1 MQHIHLTNPV
11 SLTQAFIT
19 LLQKCK
25 SISDLRQIH
34 AMLTV
39 FGLSQESPFASR
51 ILSLAAI
58 SDPSNDYAHRLFL
71 QRPNPTVRDYNA
83 FIRGHSH
90 SKNPNKS
97 VFLFVEMLRT
107 GVLPDH
113 LTYPFLIKALA
124 HLSQP
129 RVGGSVHGRAVR
141 DGFVEDRFVLNS
153 LIHLYGSCGDI
164 SSARKVFDEIP
175 LKNSVS
181 WNSML
186 DGYAKS
192 GDVVSMREVFE
203 RMPER
208 DVVSWSS
215 LIDGYVKD
223 GEYAEALAVFERMK
237 QVGPRANEVTMVS
250 VLCAC
255 AHLGALEQGR
265 MMHRYVVENKL
276 PMTLVLRTS
285 IIDMYAKSGAIEDAM
300 SVFRSVSTRNTDVLI
315 WNSIIGGLAAHGLV
329 WESLKMYREMQSLKI
344 QPDEITFLCLLSA
357 CAHGGLVKEAW
368 RFFDSLGKNGTKL
381 KNEHY
386 ACMIDVLA
394 RAGQLTEAYQLMSG
408 MPMEPSASMLGA
420 LLSGCLNHRKLDLA
434 EIVGKKLI
442 ELDPRHDGRYVGL
455 SNVYALKKRW
465 YEAKAVREAM
475 ETRGVKKFPGFSFV
489 ETFGALHRF
498 IAHDKTHPESEEIYI
513 MLHLALWNMKS
524 VTDFEVQEYE

>member
-1 MQHIHLTNPV
+1 
-11 SLTQAFIT
+11 
-19 LLQKCK
+19 
-25 SISDLRQIH
+25 
-34 AMLTV
+34 MLTV

-51 ILSLAAI
+51 ILSLAAM

-83 FIRGHSH
+83 LIRGHSH

-97 VFLFVEMLRT
+97 VFLFVEMLRN

-124 HLSQP
+124 HLSKP

-164 SSARKVFDEIP
+164 LSARKVFDEIP

-285 IIDMYAKSGAIEDAM
+285 IVDMYAKSGAIEDALL
-300 SVFRSVSTRNTDVLI
+300 VFRSASMRNTDVLI

-329 WESLKMYREMQSLKI
+329 WESLKMYKEMQTLKI
-344 QPDEITFLCLLSA
+344 QPDEITYLCT
-357 CAHGGLVKEAW
+357 W
-368 RFFDSLGKNGTKL
+368 RFSEGSL
-381 KNEHY
+381 
-386 ACMIDVLA
+386 
-394 RAGQLTEAYQLMSG
+394 LTEAYQLMSG

-442 ELDPRHDGRYVGL
+442 ELDPCHDGRYVGL
-455 SNVYALKKRW
+455 SNVYALKKCW

-489 ETFGALHRF
+489 ETLGALHRF
-498 IAHDKTHPESEEIYI
+498 IAHDKTHPKSEEIYI

-524 VTDFEVQEYE
+524 VTNFEVQEYEY